1 LIIGVT
7 GSAHTFT
14 NGFGFEKIAGHVEIG
29 SIKWDIKSSDDG
41 SIWILNVTAGPEPNK
56 LAAKIV
62 ERIPAQMT
70 SIIDIV
76 LDDQVYEE
84 RSGDSVSILKLES
97 RAVEHKSNLPKLAI
111 PGYISGV
118 SAALLSMVRKVYIK

>member
-1 LIIGVT
+1 MIIGVT

-14 NGFGFEKIAGHVEIG
+14 SGFGFEQIAGYVEIG

-41 SIWILNVTAGPEPNK
+41 SIWILNVPAGPEPNN
-56 LAAKIV
+56 LASKIV
-62 ERIPAQMT
+62 EKIPAQMT

-84 RSGDSVSILKLES
+84 KRGDSVSILKLES
-97 RAVEHKSNLPKLAI
+97 SAVEHKSNLPKLAI
-111 PGYISGV
+111 PGFISGV
-118 SAALLSMVRKVYIK
+118 SAALLSMVRRI